1 MSAASTN
8 TTQKPLRVG
17 VLYEEVQMSDLIGLD
32 LLGYHTP
39 KVMAINVEIA
49 PQLAP
54 LMEHTTPMDFH
65 YISSSLPTTWVTPAM
80 NVQPTHTYET
90 APRDLDILVIGGPNP
105 GTVPEASLT
114 FLREAAKQ
122 TKIILT
128 TCTGGMWLAKSG
140 VLDGKKA
147 TTNRQALEVS
157 KQFFPKVEWLDQRW
171 VIEDG
176 LFEGAKIWTG
186 GGAGCGESS
195 SLSILIYTGVII
207 F

>member
-1 MSAASTN
+1 
-8 TTQKPLRVG
+8 
-17 VLYEEVQMSDLIGLD
+17 
-32 LLGYHTP
+32 
-39 KVMAINVEIA
+39 
-49 PQLAP
+49 
-54 LMEHTTPMDFH
+54 
-65 YISSSLPTTWVTPAM
+65 M

-195 SLSILIYTGVII
+195 SLSILICVFVCADLVVFRHRYVYRVYGPHFQQEVGTAGLCWIGLSL
-207 F
+207 